1 MRSALLR
8 DGGYDSLRQLAA
20 FEAALRARLKVR
32 VSGGDGEQI
41 ALRLNATLGAPG
53 ELDFVHEGDRMRW
66 RPPEALRNALAGVD
80 LDVTEALRATHVQV
94 YLRSLRDGSD
104 YLVPCETELSLAG
117 PGAAVRPRL
126 EARVDIQAADG
137 AAGAPLPEGDW
148 EVHALVSV
156 AGFSDARPLRRN
168 GAPLVLTSSSPA
180 RVVAR
185 WAVLPRPLIARRLV
199 SRVPLVAR

>member
-1 MRSALLR
+1 M
-8 DGGYDSLRQLAA
+8 G
-20 FEAALRARLKVR
+20 EVEVR
-32 VSGGDGEQI
+32 
-41 ALRLNATLGAPG
+41 
-53 ELDFVHEGDRMRW
+53 
-66 RPPEALRNALAGVD
+66 ALAGVD
-80 LDVTEALRATHVQV
+80 LDVTQALRDSHVQV
-94 YLRSLRDGSD
+94 FLRSLRDGSD
-104 YLVPCETELSLAG
+104 YLLPCDTELSLAG

-148 EVHALVSV
+148 EVHVLVNV

-168 GAPLVLTSSSPA
+168 GAPLVLRASSPA